1 MYYGGF
7 TYFDAYNLPVHYRKF
22 FLEQIK
28 RTMTGINPNDDEPPP
43 DAPIVRSRAMH
54 HNTEEAR
61 AYQGKTR
68 TNIPSRLI
76 KFGEGH

>member
-7 TYFDAYNLPVHYRKF
+7 TYFDAYHLPVNYRRF
-22 FLEQIK
+22 FLDQIK
-28 RTMTGINPNDDEPPP
+28 RTMTGTDPDEPEPEP
-43 DAPIVRSRAMH
+43 NAPIVRSRAMH
-54 HNTEEAR
+54 HNTEESR
-61 AYQGKTR
+61 AYQGKIR